1 MSSISYSIKITILAL
16 IIGLS
21 PVSAQSLDEII
32 NNYIVAMGGAEK
44 LGKLN
49 SLKISADV
57 EMMNTKMPVTT
68 TVVQNKGFRTETVIQ
83 GKTIIQAVY
92 GNKGWMINPM
102 AGQEKAV
109 ALPEAAIKPM
119 TSQTD
124 LTGLYNYKEKGYT
137 LSLDGEEDLLG
148 AKVFKIT
155 STMKNGVKQTSYIS
169 KDTWYI
175 LKVEATVPVNGE
187 EIKTENSQSDFKQV
201 DGITFPFSS
210 EISTSAIPGM
220 KMVNKIST
228 VEVNP
233 KIDEKIFEMPL

>member
-1 MSSISYSIKITILAL
+1 MSFISKTTRLIL
-16 IIGLS
+16 IIFVGIVPLH
-21 PVSAQSLDEII
+21 AQSLDEILS
-32 NNYIVAMGGAEK
+32 NHLTAMGGAEK
-44 LGKLN
+44 ISKLN
-49 SLKISADV
+49 SLKISANV

-83 GKTIIQAVY
+83 GKTIVQAVY
-92 GNKGWMINPM
+92 GNKGWMINPLT
-102 AGQEKAV
+102 GQESPV
-109 ALPEAAIKPM
+109 ALPEAAVKTM

-124 LTGLYNYKEKGYT
+124 LTVLYNYKEKGYT
-137 LSLDGEEDLLG
+137 LTLDGEEDLLG

-155 STMKNGVKQTSYIS
+155 STMKNGVKQASYIS

-187 EIKTENSQSDFKQV
+187 EIKTENWQSDFKQV
-201 DGITFPFSS
+201 DGITFPFTS
-210 EISTSAIPGM
+210 EISTSAIPNM

-233 KIDEKIFEMPL
+233 KINEKIFEMPL